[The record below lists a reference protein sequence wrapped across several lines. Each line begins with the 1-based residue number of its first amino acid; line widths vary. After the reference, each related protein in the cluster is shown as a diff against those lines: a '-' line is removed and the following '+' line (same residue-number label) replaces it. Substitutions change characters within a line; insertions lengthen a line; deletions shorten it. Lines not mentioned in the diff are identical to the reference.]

1 MSTMTDYGK
10 LIDQEG
16 SADVVAQPSPDVH
29 MQIPSDL
36 PEVVEPSQLYG
47 SLMDADG
54 EQAKARLNV
63 VLDTAFKHQPDTAA
77 SDKSLAATM
86 GLPVEVVERN
96 RDEVQRIAKIRQVQ
110 SMTSASPVL
119 ARQLSDPEFAK
130 LAHDSVESLSAIESA
145 LRFAKNSGGAMVGG
159 LYGAS
164 AGVVGV
170 AQSGFDVASPF
181 LEPLVGRV
189 IPGNPLKA
197 TAHGLNAYRQQIE
210 ATSKGWMPQGGGNI
224 ESGWYSGLASLSRN
238 LAGLPLAFA
247 PGGQSAA
254 LTAMTAPVFGQEFGT
269 ARDRGLPV
277 ANALTYG
284 ASQAAIEYATE
295 KMPLSRLIG
304 DVKAGETFLKTIGR
318 QALLEVPNEQVA
330 TILQDLNEWAV
341 LNPDKPF
348 ADYLAERPDAAVQ
361 TLVATLVGVGGQT
374 SVVKGVDYALNAA
387 SRQEQKAQSGAEG
400 AQLLEQLNKL
410 AAADKL
416 LARDPE
422 TFERF
427 VEQAAAESEVSHVYV
442 DAEVLNQDGMGMK
455 LAEVSPSVA
464 AQLQTAIETGGSVAI
479 PVQEYASK
487 IAPTEHA
494 TGLLDH
500 LRTEED
506 GMSRA
511 EAKAFMET
519 AQQQFQESLAIQ
531 EQQLGADRA
540 FQASAEVVR
549 QTVREQL
556 EAVSR
561 FTPQVNDAYTSM
573 VGNFYAV
580 QAARMGMTPEEMY
593 KLYPL
598 KVTGTPVS
606 MEDGFN
612 QGEQSD
618 APAESESSDRLIVAH
633 NLSAANLVH
642 ASELGGLPAPSLA
655 VTKADSPLTGYG
667 EITLIGGSDMAKPSA
682 KNPVFDA
689 DVYSPRFP
697 SVQVKVNERLVNQVL
712 DPIRNAAQAMG
723 ARMRDVWY
731 TLEDMQRGKL
741 GEAVTAL
748 SYDAGTRLAFANT
761 VLGKSLAVPM
771 KQEAVAAP
779 VGGLMSD
786 ARFAMKVLSMKD
798 GLDDLQPGTD
808 ESRSLA
814 KALNA
819 AQMRAVSKMLGDQI
833 ATDEGF
839 KKYVGAVSRRL
850 SMYGSDT
857 SKDSDGIDV
866 LNDLSRGGIERI
878 KMLAKNSGEPGA
890 SAQTREVVD
899 TDALMALADKE
910 VPREVFEG
918 WLREQLAPAMGER
931 RIVKE
936 NGKTAA
942 YTMDNIVRE
951 MTRKVRDAE
960 GFNYGL
966 GNARSKLATKF
977 KKLSE
982 IQSQRNRVVS
992 GAHFEAARKEIE
1004 AEFNSLIELVD
1015 GLKTYERDSTSELL
1029 AEAIGDAFSKGV
1041 PKALEDAS
1049 FKGVPE
1055 DVQKRIGE
1063 FAAALAG
1070 APTEYF
1076 EIKAQR
1082 AVDLGEFAGAV
1093 VPEGAPA
1100 EVVELLEAKGLQIL
1114 KYGPEE
1120 GGRAKAVRNLAHTL
1134 HDTSGNVLFQDNGPV
1149 RGTFAPSSLTI
1160 SLLANADLSTFLHES
1175 GHFFLEVQLDMAQR
1189 LEGEAALFGSA
1200 SLKDSEREVIADAHK
1215 LLEWFGVPDMQSW
1228 FNMTL
1233 EEKRQ
1238 YHEQFA
1244 RGFEA
1249 YLAEGNAPSVEMQ
1262 GIFQRFRAWMIA
1274 VYKDLKRLN
1283 VELTA
1288 DVRAVMDRMIASTEE
1303 IKVAE
1308 MGRSMAPL
1316 FATADMAGMT
1326 PEAFAEY
1333 QKEGVAATQA
1343 AIDELQAKGM
1353 RDMQWL
1359 QNYRLKALKKLNQE
1373 AKAQR
1378 AELEIEARKEVMS
1391 QQVYQ
1396 VWQFLTGKL
1405 DAESRIAPAP
1415 KASSTEGVNPEQDSL
1430 FVAIAKL
1437 GGLNRAEVASQWGWD
1452 EKERSPQPAFG
1463 KPLLRR
1469 GEGGLS
1475 IDAMAERLKEYG
1487 YLVENDDPRQFE
1499 EVFQQEYRGQPHYSV
1514 QRDYSNSADYQTGD
1528 QILNPDA
1535 VPAGRLDVDELRLMG
1550 FEPTM
1555 IELLKARKM
1564 TAKDAWHPLM
1574 VAERFGYDSAE
1585 AMVADL
1591 VQAAPPKEA
1600 IAQLADQMMLERHGE
1615 LASPDAISR
1624 AADQAVHNE
1633 VRARMIATELKAITK
1648 AAGSAREMAAAAK
1661 AFAAQMIARQR
1672 IMDLKPLE
1680 YARAETRAA
1689 KAAAKALAAGDTQK
1703 SAIEK
1708 RNQLLNA
1715 QAARQGYDTQD
1726 EVKRAVRYLRG
1737 LLNGKGKIDQGY
1749 RDQIA
1754 AMLERFSLAQA
1765 SNVAIGRRQSLA
1777 NWIEQ
1782 QRELG
1787 IEPDLAPELMD
1798 EAFRQNWREMT
1809 VEQFRGLVE
1818 AVQQLEHLGRLKH
1831 KLLAIKDKREFEVV
1845 RDSVVASIREH
1856 FSGKMPEQYSP
1867 ATNAEARKLRF
1878 NQYFVNHLKVSNIAQ
1893 AMDGGETGGEMWGYF
1908 VRSAQERA
1916 NWKSTKQAQLTEQLM
1931 EIMIPVMKRN
1941 REMRKREFYPALGM
1955 SMTRE
1960 QVFAIALNLGNEGN
1974 ISRLL
1979 TGGLNGRKVSMQ
1991 DLVGIVESRLTAE
2004 DLQAVQAIWD
2014 LMGTLAPEAQAKN
2027 KRVYG
2032 VEMAMVEPTPLVT
2045 KFGTLRGG
2053 YYPIVYDPRG
2063 TVRSAD
2069 ISEEQAAKEALQ
2081 AARTAATTRRTY
2093 TKTRSAQT
2101 PYPLMLSFDGVHR
2114 GLSQVVHDLAWHEWS
2129 IDTGRMLR
2137 DVEFQQAVRETYGK
2151 DYLDTIKRW
2160 HDDIVQENTR
2170 EQDAFSRFSLIM
2182 RSNISVSAMG
2192 YSLLTAIQ
2200 QPIGMTQSAAK
2211 YGSKRMAKALASF
2224 VGSPK
2229 AKTKEVFGLSEFM
2242 RNRSR
2247 SRYREV
2253 SEMKS
2258 QIDLS
2263 GNKLAE
2269 ANRYVVQHA
2278 FDLMGWV
2285 QLSVDVPTWMAGYEQ
2300 ALEQGHPED
2309 KAIAM
2314 ADQGVIDSQGDGAVQ
2329 NLSAMQR
2336 SQLGKIFT
2344 LFYTYLSSA
2353 LNMIYQTSKSE
2364 RSLAR
2369 KTHDVMMLTLIPATL
2384 TAFLKWAIMP
2394 ADDDDGE
2401 EKYWRLVKEIIKEN
2415 VALPLSMFVGVREL
2429 AGVADLAVGETPFSY
2444 SGPSGVRIVGDT
2456 LRMASQ
2462 TTKAIMEGEATDAT
2476 RKAAVTF
2483 VGSATGL
2490 PAAQINRTITGAKAL
2505 AEGDTTNPAALGFG
2519 FKKQ

>member
-1 MSTMTDYGK
+1 MSAMTDYGK
-10 LIDQEG
+10 LMDQ
-16 SADVVAQPSPDVH
+16 SAAAPDAARTRQDLVS
-29 MQIPSDL
+29 QIPTDL
-36 PEVVEPSQLYG
+36 PPVVEPAELYG
-47 SLMDADG
+47 DLMDADG
-54 EQAKARLNV
+54 EQAKARMNV
-63 VLDTAFKHQPDTAA
+63 VLDVALKHQPDTAA

-86 GLPVEVVERN
+86 GLPIEVVERN
-96 RDEVQRIAKIRQVQ
+96 RDEIQRIAKIKQVQ
-110 SMTSASPVL
+110 ALTTASPVL
-119 ARQLSDPEFAK
+119 ARQLGDPEFAK
-130 LAHDSVESLSAIESA
+130 LAHDDVESLSAIEGT
-145 LRFAKNSGGAMVGG
+145 LRFAKSSGSAMVGG

-170 AQSGFDVASPF
+170 GQAGFDAASPF
-181 LEPLVGRV
+181 LEPLVGR
-189 IPGNPLKA
+189 ILPGNPLQA
-197 TAHGLNAYRQQIE
+197 TAQGLDAYRQQIE
-210 ATSKGWMPQGGGNI
+210 ATSKGWMPQGSGNI

-247 PGGQSAA
+247 PGGQAAA
-254 LTAMTAPVFGQEFGT
+254 LTAMTAPVFGQEFGA

-318 QALLEVPNEQVA
+318 QALLEVPNEQAA

-348 ADYLAERPDAAVQ
+348 SGYLAERPDAAVQ

-400 AQLLEQLNKL
+400 AQLLEQLNKF

-442 DAEVLNQDGMGMK
+442 DAEVLNQDGMGMR

-479 PVQEYASK
+479 PVQEYASR

-494 TGLLDH
+494 AGLLDH

-511 EAKAFMET
+511 EARTFMET
-519 AQQQFQESLAIQ
+519 AQEQFQESVAIQ
-531 EQQLGADRA
+531 EQQVGADRA
-540 FQASAEVVR
+540 FQASTEVVR

-580 QAARMGMTPEEMY
+580 QAARIGMTPEAMY
-593 KLYPL
+593 KRYPL
-598 KVTGTPVS
+598 KINGVPVT
-606 MEDGFN
+606 MKEGFN
-612 QGEQSD
+612 QQDDQRVGTDAFKHWYGDWQNAAKGVIGNDSANFDERGTPDFDAVQRDRGLGANSD
-618 APAESESSDRLIVAH
+618 GAARVGDFTFPGTSGPVGRDGAPARFFHGTRDDITAFDGRAASRKDNGWLGAGFYFTSNTDDANYYSGAKAGAVDRNVMPVYVAVRNPYIASH
-633 NLSAANLVH
+633 EEKLAQRKWSREQLEQRTLELKRLGYDGVALAQDDGSIELVAFEPTQIKSVTGNSGSYDGANPDIRYSQNNQSTVSYVDAEQRSAMVQGTVDSLS
-642 ASELGGLPAPSLA
+642 
-655 VTKADSPLTGYG
+655 KAWAQRP
-667 EITLIGGSDMAKPSA
+667 EITVVDSMNDSRVPEA
-682 KNPVFDA
+682 VRDA
-689 DVYSPRFP
+689 D
-697 SVQVKVNERLVNQVL
+697 
-712 DPIRNAAQAMG
+712 AAQRSQG
-723 ARMRDVWY
+723 ATGEPEGFWY
-731 TLEDMQRGKL
+731 QGQVYLVGS
-741 GEAVTAL
+741 AL
-748 SYDAGTRLAFANT
+748 PTSADAARVLYHE
-761 VLGKSLAVPM
+761 VLGHH
-771 KQEAVAAP
+771 
-779 VGGLMSD
+779 GL
-786 ARFAMKVLSMKD
+786 RGHFGK
-798 GLDDLQPGTD
+798 GLD
-808 ESRSLA
+808 S
-814 KALNA
+814 AL
-819 AQMRAVSKMLGDQI
+819 DQI
-833 ATDEGF
+833 AQSRQKDVEEKAHEYGLNLDDAAHVRYAAEEVLAELAQTQPELGLVQ
-839 KKYVGAVSRRL
+839 KAVSAIRNFLRKHVPGMSGIELSDADIIQGYLLPARGWVQRGRRDKEA
-850 SMYGSDT
+850 SES
-857 SKDSDGIDV
+857 V
-866 LNDLSRGGIERI
+866 LN
-878 KMLAKNSGEPGA
+878 
-890 SAQTREVVD
+890 
-899 TDALMALADKE
+899 
-910 VPREVFEG
+910 
-918 WLREQLAPAMGER
+918 
-931 RIVKE
+931 
-936 NGKTAA
+936 
-942 YTMDNIVRE
+942 
-951 MTRKVRDAE
+951 
-960 GFNYGL
+960 
-966 GNARSKLATKF
+966 
-977 KKLSE
+977 
-982 IQSQRNRVVS
+982 QSS
-992 GAHFEAARKEIE
+992 
-1004 AEFNSLIELVD
+1004 
-1015 GLKTYERDSTSELL
+1015 
-1029 AEAIGDAFSKGV
+1029 
-1041 PKALEDAS
+1041 
-1049 FKGVPE
+1049 
-1055 DVQKRIGE
+1055 
-1063 FAAALAG
+1063 
-1070 APTEYF
+1070 
-1076 EIKAQR
+1076 
-1082 AVDLGEFAGAV
+1082 
-1093 VPEGAPA
+1093 
-1100 EVVELLEAKGLQIL
+1100 
-1114 KYGPEE
+1114 
-1120 GGRAKAVRNLAHTL
+1120 
-1134 HDTSGNVLFQDNGPV
+1134 NGPV
-1149 RGTFAPSSLTI
+1149 RGTFAPNTLTI

-1175 GHFFLEVQLDMAQR
+1175 GHFFLEVQLDMVQR

-1215 LLEWFGVPDMQSW
+1215 LLEWFGVSDMQAW

-1233 EEKRQ
+1233 EEKRH

-1274 VYKDLKRLN
+1274 VYKDLKRLD

-1326 PEAFAEY
+1326 PETFAAY

-1359 QNYRLKALKKLNQE
+1359 QNYRLRALRKLNQE

-1378 AELEIEARKEVMS
+1378 AELEMEARSQVMS

-1396 VWQFLTGKL
+1396 AWQFLTGKQ
-1405 DAESRIAPAP
+1405 E
-1415 KASSTEGVNPEQDSL
+1415 
-1430 FVAIAKL
+1430 
-1437 GGLNRAEVASQWGWD
+1437 
-1452 EKERSPQPAFG
+1452 
-1463 KPLLRR
+1463 
-1469 GEGGLS
+1469 EGG
-1475 IDAMAERLKEYG
+1475 
-1487 YLVENDDPRQFE
+1487 F
-1499 EVFQQEYRGQPHYSV
+1499 
-1514 QRDYSNSADYQTGD
+1514 
-1528 QILNPDA
+1528 
-1535 VPAGRLDVDELRLMG
+1535 PAGRISTLELAAMLEMPA
-1550 FEPTM
+1550 EQV
-1555 IELLKARKM
+1555 ELLKARKM
-1564 TAKDAWHPLM
+1564 TAKDGLHPLM

-1585 AMVADL
+1585 AMIYDL
-1591 VQAAPPKEA
+1591 SQAVPPKEA
-1600 IAQLADQMMLERHGE
+1600 ITQLTDQMMLEQFGE
-1615 LASPDAISR
+1615 LATAEAISR
-1624 AADQAVHNE
+1624 AADQAVHNQ
-1633 VRARMIATELKAITK
+1633 VRARMIATELKSITK
-1648 AAGSAREMAAAAK
+1648 ATGSPREMAAAAK
-1661 AFAAQMIARQR
+1661 AFATQMIARQR
-1672 IMDLKPLE
+1672 IMDIKPLE
-1680 YARAETRAA
+1680 YSRAETRAA

-1703 SAIEK
+1703 SGIEK

-1715 QAARQGYDTQD
+1715 QAARQGHDTQD

-1737 LLNGKGKIDQGY
+1737 LLSGKGKIDPGY

-1754 AMLERFSLAQA
+1754 AMLERFSLTNV
-1765 SNVAIGRRQSLA
+1765 SNVATERRQSLA
-1777 NWIEQ
+1777 SWIEQ

-1787 IEPDLAPELMD
+1787 IEPDLAPELVT

-1818 AVQQLEHLGRLKH
+1818 AIQQIEHLGRLKH
-1831 KLLAIKDKREFEVV
+1831 KLLAIKDKREFEAV
-1845 RDSVVASIREH
+1845 RDAVVASIREH
-1856 FSGKMPEQYSP
+1856 YSGKTPDQYSP
-1867 ATNAEARKLRF
+1867 ATNAETLKLRAHQF
-1878 NQYFVNHLKVSNIAQ
+1878 FVDHLKVANISQ
-1893 AMDGGETGGEMWGYF
+1893 AMDGGETGGEMWGFF

-1916 NWKSTKQAQLTEQLM
+1916 NWKATKQADLTEKLM
-1931 EIMIPVMKRN
+1931 EIMIPVLKRN

-2032 VEMAMVEPTPLVT
+2032 VEMAMVEPMPLVT
-2045 KFGTLRGG
+2045 KHGTLRGG

-2063 TVRSAD
+2063 TVRNAD

-2081 AARTAATTRRTY
+2081 SARTAASTRRTY
-2093 TKTRSAQT
+2093 TKTRSSKT

-2114 GLSQVVHDLAWHEWS
+2114 GLTQVVHDLAWHEWS

-2160 HDDIVQENTR
+2160 HDDIVLENTR
-2170 EQDAFSRFSLIM
+2170 EHDAFSKASLVM
-2182 RSNISVSAMG
+2182 RSNISVAAMG

-2200 QPIGMTQSAAK
+2200 QPIGITQSIGR
-2211 YGSKRMAKALASF
+2211 YGKARMAKAVAAF
-2224 VGSPK
+2224 AGSPK
-2229 AKTKEVFGLSEFM
+2229 AKTKEAFELSEFM

-2269 ANRYVVQHA
+2269 ANRFMVQHA

-2285 QLSVDVPTWMAGYEQ
+2285 QLSVDIPTWWAGYEQ
-2300 ALEQGHPED
+2300 ALEQGNDEA
-2309 KAIAM
+2309 KSIAM
-2314 ADQGVIDSQGDGAVQ
+2314 ADQGVIDSQGDGAIQ

-2336 SQLGKIFT
+2336 SKIGKIFT
-2344 LFYTYLSSA
+2344 LFYSYLSSA

-2369 KTHDVMMLTLIPATL
+2369 KTHDLLMYTMIPATM
-2384 TAFLKWAIMP
+2384 TAFLKWAILP
-2394 ADDDDGE
+2394 SDDDDDSE

-2415 VALPLSMFVGVREL
+2415 VALPMSMFVVVREF
-2429 AGVADLAVGETPFSY
+2429 AGLSSLAVGEVPYAY
-2444 SGPSGVRIVGDT
+2444 SGPAGVRVFGDT
-2456 LRMASQ
+2456 AAAMGQ
-2462 TTKAIMEGEATDAT
+2462 TYKAISNGEVTGST
-2476 RKAAVTF
+2476 RKSLIALA
-2483 VGSATGL
+2483 GSAAGL
-2490 PAAQINRTITGAKAL
+2490 PAAQINRTINGIQAL
-2505 AEGDTTNPAALGFG
+2505 AEGETTNPASIGFG
-2519 FKKQ
+2519 FQRTND